1 MEDSKEIKIIARGL
15 ETPGVLLLVK
25 KSISGISSGMV
36 RIIVT
41 NEEAVGEVRS
51 FFKARGV
58 ETEVDIAG
66 DDFHLLLD
74 MNCFKEV
81 Y

>member
-1 MEDSKEIKIIARGL
+1 MEDNKEIKILARGL
-15 ETPGVLLLVK
+15 ETPSVLLLVK
-25 KSISGISSGMV
+25 RSISGITSGMV
-36 RIIVT
+36 RIIVS
-41 NEEAVGEVRS
+41 NEKAVGEVRA

-74 MNCFKEV
+74 MNYFKEV